1 MKTKT
6 HELSISGEVLQRGFW
21 LYIWEIQTPKPN
33 HLYYVGRTGDSSSSN
48 AQSPFNRMGQHLGFH
63 KNSNVLRRHL
73 EGKNIDPQTCSFR
86 LIAHGPILKEAKTND
101 QHKKRRDSIAAM
113 EKALAD
119 EMTAS
124 GYDVIN
130 TVNCRMKLDVNNY
143 APVRAAFALHFK
155 MLGSGKPNLE
165 RN

>member
-1 MKTKT
+1 
-6 HELSISGEVLQRGFW
+6 
-21 LYIWEIQTPKPN
+21 
-33 HLYYVGRTGDSSSSN
+33 
-48 AQSPFNRMGQHLGFH
+48 MGQHLGFH

-73 EGKNIDPQTCSFR
+73 EEKNIDPQTCSFR

-130 TVNCRMKLDVNNY
+130 AVKCRMKLDVNNY

-155 MLGSGKPNLE
+155 RLGRKS
-165 RN
+165 

>member
-1 MKTKT
+1 
-6 HELSISGEVLQRGFW
+6 
-21 LYIWEIQTPKPN
+21 
-33 HLYYVGRTGDSSSSN
+33 
-48 AQSPFNRMGQHLGFH
+48 
-63 KNSNVLRRHL
+63 
-73 EGKNIDPQTCSFR
+73 
-86 LIAHGPILKEAKTND
+86 
-101 QHKKRRDSIAAM
+101 M

-130 TVNCRMKLDVNNY
+130 TVKCRMKLDVNNY

-155 MLGSGKPNLE
+155 RLGR

>member
-6 HELSISGEVLQRGFW
+6 LELNFKGELLQRGFW
-21 LYIWEIQTPKPN
+21 LYICEIQTSESKN
-33 HLYYVGRTGDSSSSN
+33 LYYVGPTGDSSSRN
-48 AQSPFNRMGQHLGFH
+48 AQSPFNRMGQHLGH
-63 KNSNVLRRHL
+63 NKNSNVLRRHL

-130 TVNCRMKLDVNNY
+130 AVKCRMKLDVNNY

-155 MLGSGKPNLE
+155 RLGRKN
-165 RN
+165 